1 MNELDSV
8 WSQMVSQAIENA
20 KANGRGD
27 IADYL
32 TLRASNDLLRN
43 TGISWLFDSFT
54 LLAMEETAKR
64 PSLTVEREE
73 PHNFPYRGA
82 NAVGSLLSIRQGVRC
97 LAVEAGWTRTP
108 SDGFMRGGAL
118 AAARIRHFGISE
130 ANEELILVQSSDAPE
145 WALSLGERQG
155 PPFRLDDVRRHFGIF
170 LG

>member
-8 WSQMVSQAIENA
+8 WSEMLARAMENA
-20 KANGRGD
+20 GANSRAD
-27 IADYL
+27 VVDYL
-32 TLRASNDLLRN
+32 ALRASNDLLRN
-43 TGISWLFDSFT
+43 TGVTWLFESFT
-54 LLAMEETAKR
+54 GLAMDESLRR
-64 PSLTVEREE
+64 PSLVVEREE
-73 PHNFPYRGA
+73 PHSFPYRGA

-130 ANEELILVQSSDAPE
+130 ANEELILVQSADAPE
-145 WALSLGERQG
+145 WALSLGDRQG
-155 PPFRLDDVRRHFGIF
+155 PPFRLDDVRRHFGLF